1 MKYSSS
7 IPFCSD
13 PTYYRIVFCLKLF
26 EECWKLN
33 KKQGDSMKE
42 ETKENLKNTGTW
54 MRFIY
59 MVLFIIF
66 YGIAEGLLMFIVL
79 FQFIVTLITSTPNE
93 RVRPF
98 SRQLSRYIY
107 NVLLFL
113 TYNSEEKPFPFSD
126 WPTE

>member
-1 MKYSSS
+1 
-7 IPFCSD
+7 
-13 PTYYRIVFCLKLF
+13 
-26 EECWKLN
+26 
-33 KKQGDSMKE
+33 MKE